1 MYPIILKFFFRG
13 LCDCPPQSLYT
24 CGRCDE
30 VLPPDQLGKALSVLH
45 ESCRNNNVRV
55 HVWSMIYLILL
66 VRSGPVQS
74 GPVWFGLVR
83 SGSERP
89 WFGRSDRTLIWRR
102 LATRISWKRP
112 LLNVLSDSC
121 RNNKVRVHVWSP
133 FIVPFWLFLTVFWL
147 FLRVE
152 VVTSCHRMSWERP
165 SMCSVMPAETI
176 MFDSPLIHVP
186 FISILVSLL
195 TCLLTCYSFS
205 ISPFISCNRAY

>member
-1 MYPIILKFFFRG
+1 MYHIILKFFFRG

-30 VLPPDQLGKALSVLH
+30 VLPPDQLGKALNVLH

-55 HVWSMIYLILL
+55 HVWSIIYLILL

-133 FIVPFWLFLTVFWL
+133 FIVPFWLFWQFFDCFWGSKWWRLATGWAGNGPQCAQWCLQKQPCLIPPYSRPFYFYSCL
-147 FLRVE
+147 F
-152 VVTSCHRMSWERP
+152 TS
-165 SMCSVMPAETI
+165 
-176 MFDSPLIHVP
+176 
-186 FISILVSLL
+186 
-195 TCLLTCYSFS
+195 
-205 ISPFISCNRAY
+205 

>member
-1 MYPIILKFFFRG
+1 MSLIILKFFFRG

-30 VLPPDQLGKALSVLH
+30 VLPPDQLGKALNVLH

-55 HVWSMIYLILL
+55 HVWSRTNLILL
-66 VRSGPVQS
+66 VWSGLVQS
-74 GPVWFGLVR
+74 GPVCPVW
-83 SGSERP
+83 SGPIWSSPEGP
-89 WFGRSDRTLIWRR
+89 QFGRSGRTLIWRH
-102 LATRISWKRP
+102 LATGWAGKGPFLMCSVILAETATSAYMFDPP
-112 LLNVLSDSC
+112 LLSL
-121 RNNKVRVHVWSP
+121 
-133 FIVPFWLFLTVFWL
+133 FWLFLTVLWL

-152 VVTSCHRMSWERP
+152 VMTSCHRMSWERP

-195 TCLLTCYSFS
+195 TNLLFFFYFSF
-205 ISPFISCNRAY
+205 YLL